1 MADLTENYLDRLTVS
16 GWLILSQE
24 ELGLV
29 LGHLQQQT
37 QELDDDLTGQVLDQV
52 ATLQATIASLEK
64 YTQEETVLPSVAT
77 LEKHVA
83 ER

>member
-1 MADLTENYLDRLTVS
+1 MADLTENYLDRLTVI

-37 QELDDDLTGQVLDQV
+37 QELDDDLAGQALDQV

-64 YTQEETVLPSVAT
+64 YTQEESVLPSVAT
-77 LEKHVA
+77 LEKNVA